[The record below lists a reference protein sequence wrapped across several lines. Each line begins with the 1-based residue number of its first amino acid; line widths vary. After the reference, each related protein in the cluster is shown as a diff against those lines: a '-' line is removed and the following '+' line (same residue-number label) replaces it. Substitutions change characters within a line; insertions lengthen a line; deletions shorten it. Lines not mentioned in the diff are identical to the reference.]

1 MSSVF
6 YTFAIIS
13 FICCAVFLITSAV
26 LFFVFKIPY
35 VVKDM
40 RGSLEQKQIE
50 EIRIKNTGAA
60 MRKGTANI
68 FEELEEKAKPRNN
81 NAKGVK
87 LSVTAGTSETGESA
101 GTTVLQKS
109 PMVVSKNFRI
119 EKNIIFV
126 STTEMLR

>member
-6 YTFAIIS
+6 FTLTLIS
-13 FICCAVFLITSAV
+13 FICCALFLITSVV
-26 LFFVFKIPY
+26 LFFAFKIPA
-35 VVKDM
+35 VVRDM

-109 PMVVSKNFRI
+109 PMVISKNFRI

>member
-6 YTFAIIS
+6 FTLTLIS
-13 FICCAVFLITSAV
+13 FICCALFLITSVV
-26 LFFVFKIPY
+26 LFFAFKIPA
-35 VVKDM
+35 VVRDM

-81 NAKGVK
+81 NAKVK
-87 LSVTAGTSETGESA
+87 LSVTAGISETGDSA
-101 GTTVLQKS
+101 GTTVLHKS
-109 PMVVSKNFRI
+109 PMVVNKNFRI

-126 STTEMLR
+126 STSEMLR

>member
-6 YTFAIIS
+6 FTLTLIS
-13 FICCAVFLITSAV
+13 FICCALFLITSVV
-26 LFFVFKIPY
+26 LFFAFKIPA
-35 VVKDM
+35 VVRDM

-81 NAKGVK
+81 NAKVK
-87 LSVTAGTSETGESA
+87 LSVTACTSETGDSA
-101 GTTVLQKS
+101 GTTVLHKS
-109 PMVVSKNFRI
+109 PMVVNKNFRI